1 MARLSTE
8 EKKKL
13 LDLWKESGLSIKAF
27 TNANETVEIDGREI
41 KVPHHSTVYGW
52 ANKFGYSYEPGGTP
66 NAPENPR
73 GLEETDES
81 PESDETPEGG
91 ETGDDTES
99 AEPEESEEDETGDEQ
114 GDETEDEGD
123 ESGVLIADR
132 VRELEPSKAPEPT
145 GPKKEETPK
154 ERGKTNQTLLIIG
167 GVAVVLV
174 GGFLLLKMIRKS
186 RAAKTD
192 GENKQ
197 PKQVRTLADM
207 EVNPFDRG
215 LRTLDEYG
223 R

>member
-1 MARLSTE
+1 MVKLSTE

-52 ANKFGYSYEPGGTP
+52 ANKFGYSYKPGETP
-66 NAPENPR
+66 NAPENPK
-73 GLEETDES
+73 GSEEPDES
-81 PESDETPEGG
+81 PKPDETPEGG

-99 AEPEESEEDETGDEQ
+99 AEPEEPEEDETGDEQ
-114 GDETEDEGD
+114 GDETEGEGE

-132 VRELEPSKAPEPT
+132 VKELEPSKAPEPT
-145 GPKKEETPK
+145 RPKKEETPK
-154 ERGKTNQTLLIIG
+154 SRGKTNQTLLIIG
-167 GVAVVLV
+167 GAAVVLV
-174 GGFLLLKMIRKS
+174 GGFLLLKVIHKP

-192 GENKQ
+192 GESK
-197 PKQVRTLADM
+197 TLADM